1 MLDRK
6 KEIGKAEK
14 KRRGRETPVACRRR
28 EKKKTDIVVLPSQ
41 NAQFHDFIPIAPKRR
56 ERFKHDQSFRS

>member
-28 EKKKTDIVVLPSQ
+28 EKKKNRYCRI
-41 NAQFHDFIPIAPKRR
+41 AIPECPVP
-56 ERFKHDQSFRS
+56 

>member
-6 KEIGKAEK
+6 KEIGKAENK
-14 KRRGRETPVACRRR
+14 GRGRKTPVACRRR
-28 EKKKTDIVVLPSQ
+28 KKKKDIVVLPSQ

-56 ERFKHDQSFRS
+56 KRFKHDQSFRS